1 MLFLDKMKNTSLAQ
15 HKPFKCMPFD
25 VIASY
30 CIEYVCNISATPC
43 LATDQYAEAKN
54 LRQRHTWHSH
64 SEGKGLTLLSVKG
77 SSIRPIVQRIVSQN
91 KSNFEFMITSIQQK
105 ETLRCCLQVRSNIWG
120 VSHCVAGVAMTQMVH
135 AIRCLYAAFEHP
147 PAELTCV

>member
-1 MLFLDKMKNTSLAQ
+1 MKNTSLAQ

-64 SEGKGLTLLSVKG
+64 SESKGLTLLSVKG
-77 SSIRPIVQRIVSQN
+77 SSIRPIVQQIVSQN